1 MPAKELISKEIS
13 FLLPTATVAEAFGKM
28 EEQQRIA
35 LPVVCEGRLAGL
47 LTRRALEQA
56 AEQARFVG
64 DIDLEHRS
72 VRTGAHLFDLL
83 DTFAQTEADV
93 IPVVENDDL
102 YLGCITLQTVMGR
115 LAMVTEA
122 STPGAIILL
131 EMEPYNYALS
141 DIARITEQNNA
152 RVINLFTFPSE
163 ETHLLQVM
171 LKVDQ
176 EDAANLIRSFE
187 RYNYRVVNHYHHAT
201 LTDEQVRLRIEELL
215 YYLEM

>member
-1 MPAKELISKEIS
+1 
-13 FLLPTATVAEAFGKM
+13 M

-187 RYNYRVVNHYHHAT
+187 RYNYRVVNHYHHTT
-201 LTDEQVRLRIEELL
+201 LTDEQARLRIEELL

>member
-13 FLLPTATVAEAFGKM
+13 FLLPTTTVAEAFGKM
-28 EEQQRIA
+28 EEQQRVA
-35 LPVVCEGRLAGL
+35 LPVVCDGRLAGL
-47 LTRRALEQA
+47 LTRHALEQA
-56 AEQARFVG
+56 AERARCVA
-64 DIDLEHRS
+64 DVDLEQRS
-72 VRTGAHLFDLL
+72 VRSDAHLFDLL
-83 DTFAQTEADV
+83 AAFAETDADV
-93 IPVVENDDL
+93 VPVTEGDDR
-102 YLGCITLQTVMGR
+102 YLGCITSQTVMGR

-122 STPGAIILL
+122 GTPGAVILL
-131 EMEPYNYALS
+131 EMEPYDYALS

-152 RVINLFTFPSE
+152 RVINLFTFPSAE
-163 ETHLLQVM
+163 SSLLQVM